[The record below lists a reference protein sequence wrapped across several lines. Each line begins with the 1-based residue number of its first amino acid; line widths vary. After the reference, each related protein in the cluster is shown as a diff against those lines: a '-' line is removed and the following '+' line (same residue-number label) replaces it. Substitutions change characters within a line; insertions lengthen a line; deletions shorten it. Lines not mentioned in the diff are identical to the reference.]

1 MLQKKRAQLQ
11 DEQRLLN
18 AFCSA
23 GSSRFKK
30 AVRESLT
37 AWFDLHFTDTP
48 PSKEALKKS
57 RTAPPVNKQLLT
69 ITEIILEGALL
80 LGRFHAKAP
89 RTSFADDDLQI
100 IRSREAV
107 PFEQAIDFLKG
118 TVPMHKGEWEAL
130 EKPLRFRAFTVA
142 RLAELDHIEKV
153 RQTLVTSLE
162 KGEGFAEKWATLR
175 QTLQTRGEDIAP
187 CYFETVYR
195 TNVQTA
201 YNAGRLMQYQNN
213 PPHAWELLV
222 IEDGRT
228 SDTCKGIAS
237 LIGNGKALPADHPFW
252 KKYGFPPYHFNCRT
266 TFRAVYDTDT
276 AVQNVPL
283 GKLQDTLHIQ
293 NGFGGNPIEK
303 ESWWRITDTMKE
315 RIVKY
320 GIADEVDA
328 CAHQVGLKNYDF
340 SLASEKT
347 EKRELGHTGY
357 KATIIKGAEPK
368 QHEIAIAEQL
378 EKHGYKII
386 FTPENQFIQG
396 IKNPEGIETTRN
408 KIVEMKK
415 VDSQKLDK
423 IGKRV
428 AEAAQQN
435 PEIAILNLE
444 GEKPYTKQQAVEAA
458 RKALHEEKTPDTLQE
473 VWLLWKDEVIRVK
486 K

>member
-11 DEQRLLN
+11 DEQQLLN
-18 AFCSA
+18 AFCST

-30 AVRESLT
+30 AIRESLT

-57 RTAPPVNKQLLT
+57 RTAPPINKQLLT
-69 ITEIILEGALL
+69 ITEIVLEGALL
-80 LGRFHAKAP
+80 LGRLHAKAKN
-89 RTSFADDDLQI
+89 TSFADDDLPI
-100 IRSREAV
+100 IRSREPV

-118 TVPMHKGEWEAL
+118 AVPMHKGEWEQL

-153 RQTLVTSLE
+153 RQTLVTALE
-162 KGEGFAEKWATLR
+162 NGDGFQEKWATLR
-175 QTLQTRGEDIAP
+175 ETLNTRGEDIAP
-187 CYFETVYR
+187 GYFETVYR

-201 YNAGRLMQYQNN
+201 YNAGRLMQYQDN
-213 PPHAWELLV
+213 PPRAWELLV

-237 LIGNGKALPADHPFW
+237 LIGNGRALPANHPFW

-266 TFRAVYDTDT
+266 TFRAVYDNDA

-283 GKLQDTLHIQ
+283 KHLQRAVYIQ
-293 NGFGGNPIEK
+293 KGFGGNPLEK

-320 GIADEVDA
+320 GIADEVNE
-328 CAHQVGLKNYDF
+328 CAHQVGLKNYEF

-357 KATIIKGAEPK
+357 KASVIKGAEPK
-368 QHEIAIAEQL
+368 QHEIAIAEVL
-378 EKHGYKII
+378 EKKGYKIV
-386 FTPENQFIQG
+386 FTPENHLIQG
-396 IKNPEGIETTRN
+396 IKNPEGLETTLN
-408 KIVEMKK
+408 KIIEMKEITSADIK
-415 VDSQKLDK
+415 K
-423 IGKRV
+423 IEERIKK
-428 AEAAQQN
+428 AAQQN
-435 PEIAILNLE
+435 PEIIILNLK
-444 GEKPYTKQQAVEAA
+444 GEKNYTKQQATE
-458 RKALHEEKTPDTLQE
+458 KAKTTLQSTQKFEALKE
-473 VWLLWKDEVIRVK
+473 VWLLWNGDVIRVK

>member
-1 MLQKKRAQLQ
+1 MQLQ

-23 GSSRFKK
+23 GRSRFKK

-69 ITEIILEGALL
+69 ITEIVLEGALL
-80 LGRFHAKAP
+80 LGRLHAKAP
-89 RTSFADDDLQI
+89 RTSFADDDLPI
-100 IRSREAV
+100 IRSGEAV
-107 PFEQAIDFLKG
+107 PFEQAISFLKG
-118 TVPMHKGEWEAL
+118 TVPLHKGEWEAL

-153 RQTLVTSLE
+153 RQTLVTALE
-162 KGEGFAEKWATLR
+162 KGDGFQEKWATLR
-175 QTLQTRGEDIAP
+175 ETLKTRGEDIAP
-187 CYFETVYR
+187 GYFETVYR

-201 YNAGRLMQYQNN
+201 YNAGRLMQYQDN
-213 PPHAWELLV
+213 PPRAWELLV
-222 IEDGRT
+222 IEDDRT

-237 LIGNGKALPADHPFW
+237 LIGNGRALPANHPFW

-276 AVQNVPL
+276 AVQDIPL
-283 GKLQDTLHIQ
+283 EKLQDTLHIQ
-293 NGFGGNPIEK
+293 KGFGGNPIEK

-320 GIADEVDA
+320 GIADEVNA

-347 EKRELGHTGY
+347 EKRQLGTTKYH
-357 KATIIKGAEPK
+357 ATIIKGAEPK
-368 QHEIAIAEQL
+368 QHEIAIAEAL
-378 EKHGYKII
+378 EKKGYKIV
-386 FTPENQFIQG
+386 FTPENHLIQG
-396 IKNPEGIETTRN
+396 IKNPEGLETTLN

-415 VDSQKLDK
+415 VDSNNIEK
-423 IGKRV
+423 IGKRIT
-428 AEAAQQN
+428 EAAQQH
-435 PEIAILNLE
+435 PEIAILHLG
-444 GEKPYTKQQAVEAA
+444 GEKPYTKQQAIEAA
-458 RKALHEEKTPDTLQE
+458 RKTLHEEKIPDTLQE
-473 VWLLWKDEVIRVK
+473 VWLLLNGDLIRVK